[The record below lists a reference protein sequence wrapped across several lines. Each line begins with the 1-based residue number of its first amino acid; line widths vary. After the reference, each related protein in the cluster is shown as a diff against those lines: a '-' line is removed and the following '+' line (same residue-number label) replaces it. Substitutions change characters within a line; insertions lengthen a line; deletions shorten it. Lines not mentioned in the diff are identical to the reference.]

1 MKTRRQSKILELI
14 QKNDI
19 ETQEE
24 LSAYLVKEGYKVT
37 QATVSRDIREMKL
50 TKVAAFTLRGV
61 ATNIVN
67 MMIWNLLVVRSQ
79 GIRRQKQAAVFME
92 ITMLY

>member
-50 TKVAAFTLRGV
+50 TKVALS
-61 ATNIVN
+61 N
-67 MMIWNLLVVRSQ
+67 
-79 GIRRQKQAAVFME
+79 
-92 ITMLY
+92 